1 MTLRSSERKHR
12 ERGRTES
19 EFHLVIVLMRK
30 ALDYDEAAAEEITID
45 NAINFELSDEE
56 EEDGHKMRMEHQW
69 KCNEASE

>member
-1 MTLRSSERKHR
+1 
-12 ERGRTES
+12 
-19 EFHLVIVLMRK
+19 MRK

-56 EEDGHKMRMEHQW
+56 EEEDGHKMRKKNQW